1 MKISKLRKKLLVN
14 SCEKV
19 EVVNFHHPHQTFHD
33 GTFGDIPDVYYE
45 CDVELLSATYDGK
58 LQIFILGGET
68 DANN

>member
-14 SCEKV
+14 NCEKV
-19 EVVNFHHPHQTFHD
+19 EVVNFHQPHQTFHD

-58 LQIFILGGET
+58 LQIFISGGET
-68 DANN
+68 DATD